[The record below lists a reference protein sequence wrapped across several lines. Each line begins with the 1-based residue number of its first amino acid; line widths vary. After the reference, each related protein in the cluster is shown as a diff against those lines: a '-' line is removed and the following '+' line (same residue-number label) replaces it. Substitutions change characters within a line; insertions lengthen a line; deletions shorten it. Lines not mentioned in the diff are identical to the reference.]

1 MDKKEQT
8 ASAILALAWISIE
21 QMRLNPTD
29 YSLRQKAIASIKG
42 LLDDSPKQE
51 LEFEIRKERHEYQ
64 LWLNIGESSFWHI
77 NPGTLHKE
85 PLERLAT
92 RLSES
97 LGMVPK
103 FIKEK
108 KNEEENFDDSI
119 VCIFITRDFW
129 M

>member
-1 MDKKEQT
+1 MNNAQQT
-8 ASAILALAWISIE
+8 ASAIFALTWVNIE

-29 YSLRQKAIASIKG
+29 YSLRQKAVESIEN
-42 LLDDSPKQE
+42 LLDDPPKQE
-51 LEFEIRKERHEYQ
+51 LEFEMRKERHEYH
-64 LWLNIGESSFWHI
+64 LWLNIGKSSFWHI
-77 NPGTLHKE
+77 SPGMLHKE

-108 KNEEENFDDSI
+108 ENDN
-119 VCIFITRDFW
+119 
-129 M
+129 